1 MKITFFFW
9 PDLDGTHYSDDNTE
23 WISEYF
29 NFVGK
34 QINTSNVAQV
44 RPPGG
49 FWGDLAQKVYSDG

>member
-1 MKITFFFW
+1 MKITFFLW

-34 QINTSNVAQV
+34 QIN
-44 RPPGG
+44 PPY
-49 FWGDLAQKVYSDG
+49 FPQAKPIESF